1 MALWNRGRWI
11 ERVIEGAGGSRRAA
25 RMVREFGL
33 WASAVGGKIAET
45 SVHTLAD
52 LSLPYKLSY

>member
-1 MALWNRGRWI
+1 
-11 ERVIEGAGGSRRAA
+11 
-25 RMVREFGL
+25 MVREFGL

-52 LSLPYKLSY
+52 LSLPYKLILLNTGTWVVF